1 MIGLKAPQHYDKVF
15 KDECIYTFDTPFSE
29 GGLAVNLR
37 TWQGVALDMIDL
49 DLQRSGGK
57 GLYLLQKFRREE
69 KQKPADEQ
77 EPTKMAIG
85 VEGGFMD
92 DKWEIIKEYSLLA
105 ISASGERSTL
115 PYPSQDL
122 PILVSDVCEAI
133 EKHQGVQSQE
143 AVSQWEEEVKESKY
157 YKELVQLPAMK
168 KISPSPKDWKC
179 EKSGD
184 TQNLWLNLSDGYIGG
199 GRRHWDG
206 SGGSNGALE
215 HFEEEKAKGN
225 FFPLVV
231 KLGTITP
238 DGADVYSYAPDEDN
252 LVKDPLLA
260 QHLEH
265 WGIDVMK
272 MEKTDKTLAEMQVD
286 LNLNWDWSKICESG
300 DKPLVRLRGPG
311 LVGLKNLGQSCY
323 MNSSV
328 QLLLALPEVKQ
339 RYMDADFQIR
349 KSGPSEVQNDLISQ
363 VAKLANGLNGP
374 RYAPPLKDGEDEED
388 PKHVVAPQMFRT
400 LIGRGHPE
408 FSTSRQQDAAE
419 FIQYFLE
426 QLTRAER
433 SALGSRV
440 IGDRPTSGMF
450 DFAVEERMQ
459 ESSGSRRVKYS
470 RTQETMLGIPAMHS
484 VWC

>member
-168 KISPSPKDWKC
+168 KISPSPKDWKPGT
-179 EKSGD
+179 SP
-184 TQNLWLNLSDGYIGG
+184 Q
-199 GRRHWDG
+199 G
-206 SGGSNGALE
+206 S
-215 HFEEEKAKGN
+215 K
-225 FFPLVV
+225 
-231 KLGTITP
+231 
-238 DGADVYSYAPDEDN
+238 
-252 LVKDPLLA
+252 
-260 QHLEH
+260 
-265 WGIDVMK
+265 
-272 MEKTDKTLAEMQVD
+272 
-286 LNLNWDWSKICESG
+286 
-300 DKPLVRLRGPG
+300 
-311 LVGLKNLGQSCY
+311 
-323 MNSSV
+323 
-328 QLLLALPEVKQ
+328 
-339 RYMDADFQIR
+339 
-349 KSGPSEVQNDLISQ
+349 
-363 VAKLANGLNGP
+363 
-374 RYAPPLKDGEDEED
+374 
-388 PKHVVAPQMFRT
+388 
-400 LIGRGHPE
+400 
-408 FSTSRQQDAAE
+408 
-419 FIQYFLE
+419 
-426 QLTRAER
+426 
-433 SALGSRV
+433 
-440 IGDRPTSGMF
+440 
-450 DFAVEERMQ
+450 
-459 ESSGSRRVKYS
+459 
-470 RTQETMLGIPAMHS
+470 
-484 VWC
+484 

>member
-1 MIGLKAPQHYDKVF
+1 MSGLKAPQHYDKVF

-29 GGLAVNLR
+29 AGLAVNLR
-37 TWQGVALDMIDL
+37 TWQGVAADMIDL

-57 GLYLLQKFRREE
+57 GGLYLVQKFRREE
-69 KQKPADEQ
+69 KVKPTDAAP

-105 ISASGERSTL
+105 ISPFGERSTL
-115 PYPSQDL
+115 PYPNQEL
-122 PILVSDVCEAI
+122 PMLVSDVCEAI
-133 EKHQGVQSQE
+133 EKHQGAKSQE
-143 AVSQWEEEVKESKY
+143 AVSQWEEEVVESKY
-157 YKELVQLPAMK
+157 YKDLVQLPATK

-238 DGADVYSYAPDEDN
+238 AGADVYSYAPDEDN
-252 LVKDPLLA
+252 LAKDPLLA

-272 MEKTDKTLAEMQVD
+272 MEK
-286 LNLNWDWSKICESG
+286 N
-300 DKPLVRLRGPG
+300 
-311 LVGLKNLGQSCY
+311 
-323 MNSSV
+323 
-328 QLLLALPEVKQ
+328 
-339 RYMDADFQIR
+339 
-349 KSGPSEVQNDLISQ
+349 
-363 VAKLANGLNGP
+363 
-374 RYAPPLKDGEDEED
+374 
-388 PKHVVAPQMFRT
+388 
-400 LIGRGHPE
+400 
-408 FSTSRQQDAAE
+408 
-419 FIQYFLE
+419 
-426 QLTRAER
+426 
-433 SALGSRV
+433 
-440 IGDRPTSGMF
+440 
-450 DFAVEERMQ
+450 
-459 ESSGSRRVKYS
+459 
-470 RTQETMLGIPAMHS
+470 
-484 VWC
+484 